1 MTVDP
6 AETSELIWVLVGV
19 GTGVGVGVGV
29 GVGLGDGDGAVAANA
44 AGAKAIDNAHA
55 RQSAATAA
63 SQRRDGVPLTCDGR
77 IEQRMDAK
85 FRNGD
90 EPKSRQKCLF
100 EHADLPSVP
109 MEGQSRCSHHGG
121 YCAPLCPCR
130 HRSIR
135 QGFAHQDDFSS
146 RARSLLR
153 DHFRV
158 AIPVTIGIW
167 PLDCAFREDS
177 EIQQTTESP
186 FVA

>member
-29 GVGLGDGDGAVAANA
+29 GGGGVGGGVGDCANA
-44 AGAKAIDNAHA
+44 ADAKAIDNAHA

-109 MEGQSRCSHHGG
+109 MEGQSRCSHHGAIAPH
-121 YCAPLCPCR
+121 CAPAATGR
-130 HRSIR
+130 F
-135 QGFAHQDDFSS
+135 GKV
-146 RARSLLR
+146 SLTK
-153 DHFRV
+153 
-158 AIPVTIGIW
+158 TISQAG
-167 PLDCAFREDS
+167 PEAC
-177 EIQQTTESP
+177 
-186 FVA
+186 